1 MREKAALKRKARS
14 VSAGRFREGGYN
26 KLHGREEKLRAS
38 TCSPQSSSTWP
49 TRPSRSS
56 FSGSFWGGGSMDRVT
71 YAIPTSTVRT
81 LLVPAKNW
89 VSGASVEKGFTEM
102 GSVMAAPVAGKG

>member
-1 MREKAALKRKARS
+1 MRGKAALKRKARS

-26 KLHGREEKLRAS
+26 KLHGREEKLHAS
-38 TCSPQSSSTWP
+38 TCLPQSSSTWP

-56 FSGSFWGGGSMDRVT
+56 FSGSIWGGGSMDHVT
-71 YAIPTSTVRT
+71 FAIQKPIVRT

-89 VSGASVEKGFTEM
+89 VSGASVEKGFAEI
-102 GSVMAAPVAGKG
+102 GSVTAAPVAEK